1 VCWAK
6 NEDTQQPWTAIAA
19 VEPKN
24 DPDVMSAVFEL
35 PPGSEYF
42 LPTGI
47 SNSVPDLIRRDRVRE
62 AVAADLEHAAEDL
75 EYSQG
80 LEWFLSVY
88 VDPDVTDPRLQGE
101 AALKNYFAEAYSEKT
116 WAPRGHISI
125 D

>member
-1 VCWAK
+1 MSSSAQLGLLDFGGARAYVCWAK

-42 LPTGI
+42 LPTRI
-47 SNSVPDLIRRDRVRE
+47 SNSVPDLIRRDSVRE
-62 AVAADLEHAAEDL
+62 AVAADLEQAAKDL

-80 LEWFLSVY
+80 LEWLWPGARCGGRS
-88 VDPDVTDPRLQGE
+88 RIG
-101 AALKNYFAEAYSEKT
+101 N
-116 WAPRGHISI
+116 GHRPGRPARS
-125 D
+125 